1 MLACPASQ
9 GFSQSHAASV
19 DTQLLSILLSNS
31 SIDHPPVIITCD
43 MVANAIKSLA
53 FKKAA
58 GPDGLSAEHFVYGP
72 VDSLATI
79 LALVFQAII
88 FPILSAWPTLFPSS
102 RVGPW
107 IPIILLTIGASQ
119 LGLLFVRCLSQSILL
134 SEFLSP
140 LSHRLH
146 ALQGRFRSGL
156 STSHTSYILNE
167 CIMSCRERNSKCYKV
182 FLDARKAFDTVWHS
196 GLFVKLFD
204 LQINFHIWYTLFFW
218 YRHLMSCVKWAGGY
232 SRSFRI
238 GQGVPSFIYF
248 VY

>member
-43 MVANAIKSLA
+43 MVVNAIKSLA

-79 LALVFQAII
+79 IVPVFQAMISSHYI
-88 FPILSAWPTLFPSS
+88 SHSFRLAYIVPILKGRSLDPSNPS
-102 RVGPW
+102 NYRGISVGS
-107 IPIILLTIGASQ
+107 T
-119 LGLLFVRCLSQSILL
+119 FCKVFEYILL

-146 ALQGRFRSGL
+146 TLQGGFRNGL
-156 STSHTSYILNE
+156 STSHTYILNE
-167 CIMSCRERNSKCYKV
+167 CIMSCRERNSKCYIA

-204 LQINFHIWYTLFFW
+204 LQINFHIWYTLFFGIVI
-218 YRHLMSCVKWAGGY
+218 LCLV
-232 SRSFRI
+232 
-238 GQGVPSFIYF
+238 
-248 VY
+248 